1 MVCIIRRSRMNDVN
15 GDDMDSQDKEEEEA
29 LRTLLDQAG
38 SGDPIAFNQL
48 VAEVYPELKR
58 LAHYQL
64 AKERGNHT
72 LSTTAVVHEAYE
84 RLADREGP
92 WQDRAH
98 FMRTA
103 ARIMRH
109 LLVDYARRRNA
120 DKRGAGAALLTYEED
135 QVAGSGGQMAVLK
148 LEEALAELAELDP
161 RLVSVV
167 ECRVYAGLTPAET
180 AEALDQSLRT
190 VERDWQRARGYVNR
204 ALSGD

>member
-1 MVCIIRRSRMNDVN
+1 MSAE
-15 GDDMDSQDKEEEEA
+15 DDEDAAA

-38 SGDPIAFNQL
+38 SGDPVAFNQI

-64 AKERGNHT
+64 ARERNNHT
-72 LSTTAVVHEAYE
+72 LSTTAVVHEAYQ
-84 RLADREGP
+84 RMADHRGP
-92 WQDRAH
+92 WQDRDH
-98 FMRTA
+98 FMRAA

-148 LEEALAELAELDP
+148 LEEALAELEELDP

-180 AEALDQSLRT
+180 ADALDLSLRT

-204 ALSGD
+204 ALAGD

>member
-1 MVCIIRRSRMNDVN
+1 MNRKDETE
-15 GDDMDSQDKEEEEA
+15 DQA

-38 SGDPIAFNQL
+38 SGDPVAFNRI
-48 VAEVYPELKR
+48 VSEVYPELKR

-64 AKERGNHT
+64 ARERSNHT

-84 RLADREGP
+84 RLADQNGP
-92 WQDRAH
+92 WQNRDH
-98 FMRTA
+98 FMRAA

-120 DKRGAGAALLTYEED
+120 DKRGSGAALLTYEED

-148 LEEALAELAELDP
+148 LEEALAELEELEP

-180 AEALDQSLRT
+180 ADALELSLRT

-204 ALSGD
+204 ALAGD